1 MITRHPNTL
10 KAKSK
15 THEVRRAGAGF
26 EVLSGHTGTVYQVQ
40 EIRQHVYTCT
50 CDWSKYRPAANNGAC
65 GCSHVLAV
73 VAFEQAERAR
83 STQVYNDPE
92 RARRQHRQIL
102 DIGDGLTL
110 TTRKAG

>member
-1 MITRHPNTL
+1 MNRHPDTL

-15 THEVRRAGAGF
+15 THTVTRAGAGF
-26 EVLSGHTGTVYQVQ
+26 DVTSGHTGTVYHVQ

-50 CDWSKYRPAANNGAC
+50 CDWAKYRPQENNGAC

-73 VAFEQAERAR
+73 VAFLQAELER